1 MGCLIDLNATE
12 EDETPSSCS
21 LSPSSV
27 LSASGFSSSVC
38 LELLHACVGPLISLP
53 KKGSVVVYFP
63 QGHLEQAPEFS
74 GLASVYD
81 LPPHVF
87 CRVLD
92 VKLHAEG
99 ATDEVYAQVSLV
111 PDNEQTEQKL
121 QEVDGE
127 DEDAEADMK
136 LATPHM
142 FCKTL
147 TASDTSTHGG
157 FSVPRR
163 AAEDCFPPLDYDQQR
178 PSQELVAKDL
188 HGVEW
193 RFRHIYRGQPRRHL
207 LTTGWSAFVNKKKL
221 VSGDA
226 VLFLRGEDGE
236 LRLGIRRAAQIKN
249 GASFLSLCSKQLNRS
264 TFADAVHAISMKSVF
279 SIYYNPRASSSE
291 FIVPVC
297 KFRKSLDRSFSV
309 GMRFKMRFETE
320 NAPERS
326 CRSSGLITG
335 TSDLDPVRW
344 PGSKWKCLSVRWDD
358 IDANKH
364 GRVSHWEIELSGSI
378 SSSNCLLSPCS
389 KRNRV
394 GLPSGKPE
402 FMVPD
407 GIGAPDFGE
416 PLRFQKVLQG
426 QEILGFSTLYN
437 SADSPNMHWSEIR
450 RCFPGSN
457 GSGIAT
463 IGNVGRDPPLNPVI
477 SYKGVGFGE
486 SFGFHKVLQGQEI
499 FLSSLYRRGSTMEET
514 RGNDGAGL
522 PNVGQMSG
530 TRSGWSSSMQGY
542 NTHSPVQPS
551 AQVSSPS
558 SVLMF
563 QQASNPVPNFNP
575 TRNFNQEMERG
586 VSSFRV
592 PETYGAKLLSS
603 SISEH
608 DSQPLAAQPSFGTN
622 QELASCKSSC
632 RLFGFSLTEGDLDA
646 TKEDNVV
653 HATLSLGR
661 GSLLP
666 CIGESFHPNP
676 PAVASTVW
684 KQLY

>member
-92 VKLHAEG
+92 VKLH
-99 ATDEVYAQVSLV
+99 VSYKFCVWLCV
-111 PDNEQTEQKL
+111 NYVIIQQTEQKL

-226 VLFLRGEDGE
+226 DGE

-279 SIYYNPRASSSE
+279 SIYYNPSRASSSE

-437 SADSPNMHWSEIR
+437 SADSHNMHRSEIR

-463 IGNVGRDPPLNPVI
+463 IGNVSRDPPLNPVI

-514 RGNDGAGL
+514 RGNDSAGL

-530 TRSGWSSSMQGY
+530 SRSGWSSSMQGY
-542 NTHSPVQPS
+542 NTRSPVQPS

-563 QQASNPVPNFNP
+563 QQASNPIPNFNP

-666 CIGESFHPNP
+666 CIGENFHPNP